1 MKFKKF
7 VLCVIFLAMFI
18 LGTYLLYTIPTSV
31 KIYSNMK
38 IQEENGDF
46 LYINIISPHESL
58 YQQENGYEKK
68 NVIFLLHDGW
78 QNKETMKALGIELA
92 TAGFLVVSLDFRGL
106 GRSSLTNNITEW
118 KNDIVTVKAYLLEER
133 NDINTE
139 AFGIVGHGLGGIM
152 GYSYLK
158 DDLDI
163 KAYVGIGT
171 GLSYFSD
178 DIVKV
183 KSRFLNLLIIHPR
196 FDQTVHLIDVKS
208 GIAAR
213 LSVHNPDVDINKLY
227 GDFRK
232 GTASMIYL
240 DDNSNHLTAIWDP
253 NILRMAR
260 FWMVNSF
267 PHIKAVDENFHAN
280 FRALILIIQLVGG
293 LGFYFSLF
301 SPISRFFLGKNNLR
315 KVRINVHPL
324 TFRGIPTRLI
334 TYPVVFS
341 FPAIVLFSPIIFFLP
356 LPVTGFILT
365 LFLGQVAGFLILSW
379 RIGKRTKMRV
389 RDFIELPFREKK
401 SRIFIKIALGIILF
415 AILFG
420 ILYLSI
426 GMNYLGIVPP
436 FLKIPFIA
444 VHGLIGAFILLVED
458 MIFRLIIHSRYPFIR
473 KNLIKMALVSFG
485 YQSFYYFTY
494 ILSFCIH
501 LGNYHYFG
509 IYMPIGLPVLLL
521 ISFISSI
528 SYQKTGNV
536 LTGMT
541 INTLFIIPFLC
552 TLSFPQN
559 GFTFVFDYVHRVI
572 ANYLAMYP

>member
-415 AILFG
+415 AIL
-420 ILYLSI
+420 
-426 GMNYLGIVPP
+426 
-436 FLKIPFIA
+436 
-444 VHGLIGAFILLVED
+444 
-458 MIFRLIIHSRYPFIR
+458 
-473 KNLIKMALVSFG
+473 
-485 YQSFYYFTY
+485 
-494 ILSFCIH
+494 
-501 LGNYHYFG
+501 
-509 IYMPIGLPVLLL
+509 
-521 ISFISSI
+521 
-528 SYQKTGNV
+528 
-536 LTGMT
+536 
-541 INTLFIIPFLC
+541 
-552 TLSFPQN
+552 
-559 GFTFVFDYVHRVI
+559 
-572 ANYLAMYP
+572 